1 MSENWKI
8 YLVNIQAL
16 VSIYQINTD
25 KCTHILLN
33 HHFIKTIP
41 NYIMFQPLKCL
52 LQRAQLINYST
63 VGQQNDHQ
71 LQNST

>member
-8 YLVNIQAL
+8 YLVHIRAL
-16 VSIYQINTD
+16 VSIYQINAD

-33 HHFIKTIP
+33 HHFINSIP
-41 NYIMFQPLKCL
+41 NSNMFQTLKYL
-52 LQRAQLINYST
+52 LQRAQLIHYSK

-71 LQNST
+71 SKNST